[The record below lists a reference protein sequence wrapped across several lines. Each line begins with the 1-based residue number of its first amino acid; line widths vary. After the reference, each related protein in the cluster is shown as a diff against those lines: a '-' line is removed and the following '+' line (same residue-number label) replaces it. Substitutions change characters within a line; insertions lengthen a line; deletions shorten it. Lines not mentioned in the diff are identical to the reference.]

1 MTKDEQLLEKLL
13 NPDENGISDWK
24 YREEIK
30 RAGINIGNGC
40 PAIRKT
46 SDLRKKYIIDDDKS
60 LSPGNA
66 IDRIRF
72 KGLIRIQTN

>member
-1 MTKDEQLLEKLL
+1 MTEDEQLLEKLL
-13 NPDENGISDWK
+13 NPDENGFSDWK

-30 RAGINIGNGC
+30 QAGIKIGNGC

-46 SDLRKKYIIDDDKS
+46 SALRKKYIIEVDTS

-72 KGLIRIQTN
+72 NGFRK